1 MNLDSLLP
9 NLGEWL
15 RGNGP
20 ESDVV
25 VSTRIRLARN
35 LANCPFTNRATIP
48 QKAETEAKI
57 RDAVSKA
64 ELAGKFT
71 YVDVNKLGP
80 LDRQFLVE
88 RQLISRELA
97 SVLEGPRGV
106 SFDEA
111 ESVSLMVNEE
121 DHLRLQVM
129 RSGLALDEAWTEID
143 RVDDAIEARLTYAF
157 HDQFGYL
164 TACPTNVGTGMRASV
179 MLHLP
184 ALGLTKEIEKL
195 FRSLQKINLVVRGL
209 YGEGSRASGDLY
221 QISNQV
227 TLGKSEARVLQEIR
241 EVIAQILQ
249 YERHARQVLLK
260 ERKQAEQDRIARAI
274 GTMGS
279 ATMITSDETMELL
292 SAVRLGI
299 SLHLLDDVPATT
311 VNQLFMHIQSAH
323 LQKLMGTP
331 LDGEE
336 RNAAR
341 AKYLRSKLRELGGP
355 PRSG

>member
-1 MNLDSLLP
+1 MNLDTLLP

-15 RGNGP
+15 RGTGP
-20 ESDVV
+20 DADVV

-35 LANCPFTNRATIP
+35 LAQFPFSGRATHH
-48 QKAETEAKI
+48 QKSEIEAKVK
-57 RDAVSKA
+57 DAVARA
-64 ELAGKFT
+64 ELDPHKPEYISVAG
-71 YVDVNKLGP
+71 LAP

-97 SVLEGPRGV
+97 TVLEGPRGV
-106 SFDEA
+106 AFDTR
-111 ESVSLMVNEE
+111 ESVSIMVNEE

-129 RSGLALDEAWTEID
+129 RSGLALDEAWGEID
-143 RVDDAIEARLTYAF
+143 RVDDAMESRLTYAF

-184 ALGLTKEIEKL
+184 ALGITRQIEKV
-195 FRSLQKINLVVRGL
+195 FKALQKINLVVRGL

-227 TLGKSEARVLQEIR
+227 TLGRSEPRVLTEIR
-241 EVIAQILQ
+241 EVITMILQ
-249 YERHARQVLLK
+249 YERQARQVLVR
-260 ERKQAEQDRIARAI
+260 ERKQAEQDRVARAI
-274 GTMGS
+274 GTLGS
-279 ATMITSDETMELL
+279 ATMITSEETMELL

-299 SLHLLDDVPATT
+299 HLNLLDDLPPTT
-311 VNQLFMHIQSAH
+311 VNQLFIHTQAAH

-341 AKYLRSKLRELGGP
+341 ARYLRNKLRELGSH
-355 PRSG
+355 PR